1 MKRAGFTMIEL
12 IFVIVI
18 LGILAAVAIP
28 KLAATRDDA
37 KISKLAA
44 NLSTIITDA
53 GAFYTSQGNTRWNA
67 VPWSDVTNVELA
79 ADAQVVGGTATLESD
94 PGTGCFT
101 VAGTADGNI
110 TVTTIGVGNT
120 ICDGAAEIA
129 GTKTAPA
136 PGVDHRL
143 GGQGVVR

>member
-1 MKRAGFTMIEL
+1 MNKSAFTMIEL

-44 NLSTIITDA
+44 NLTALLTDTQA
-53 GAFYTSQGNTRWNA
+53 YYTSRGNDEWNA
-67 VPWSDVTNVELA
+67 ANWSDITNVEL
-79 ADAQVVGGTATLESD
+79 DGDGGVTTAVNLESD
-94 PGTGCFT
+94 PGTDCFSI
-101 VAGTADGNI
+101 VGTEDGNI
-110 TVTTIGVGNT
+110 TVTTVGVGDV

-129 GTKTAPA
+129 GTKTAVA

-143 GGQGVVR
+143 GGIGVVR

>member
-1 MKRAGFTMIEL
+1 MIEL

-44 NLSTIITDA
+44 NLSTILTDSA
-53 GAFYTSQGNTRWNA
+53 AYYTSQGNTKWNA
-67 VPWSDVTNVELA
+67 ANWPDVSNVELDGTGA
-79 ADAQVVGGTATLESD
+79 VVGAAVNLESD
-94 PGTGCFT
+94 PGVACFS
-101 VAGTADGNI
+101 VQGTADGNV
-110 TVTTIGVGNT
+110 TVTTV
-120 ICDGAAEIA
+120 GAATDIICTGAAQIA
-129 GTKTAPA
+129 GTKTSAA
-136 PGVDHRL
+136 GVQHRL